1 MVAPLWG
8 KINLS
13 LIKSHMNIST
23 EPKINWNDSKEK
35 LQTKFSTLTDND
47 LWFEE
52 GKRYVM
58 LNRIQ
63 IKLGK
68 TNEEMR
74 EILYAL

>member
-1 MVAPLWG
+1 
-8 KINLS
+8 
-13 LIKSHMNIST
+13 MNTSR
-23 EPKINWNDSKEK
+23 ELKINWNDSKEK

-52 GKRYVM
+52 GKRYEM

-68 TNEEMR
+68 TNDEMR

>member
-1 MVAPLWG
+1 
-8 KINLS
+8 
-13 LIKSHMNIST
+13 MNFFT
-23 EPKINWNDSKEK
+23 ELKINWNDSKEK
-35 LQTKFSTLTDND
+35 LKSKFSTLTDND

-68 TNEEMR
+68 TNEEMQVIMY
-74 EILYAL
+74 EL

>member
-1 MVAPLWG
+1 M
-8 KINLS
+8 S
-13 LIKSHMNIST
+13 FYT
-23 EPKINWNDSKEK
+23 ELKINWNDSKRK
-35 LQTKFSTLTDND
+35 LKAKFPTLTDND
-47 LWFEE
+47 LCFEE

-74 EILYAL
+74 VIKHEL